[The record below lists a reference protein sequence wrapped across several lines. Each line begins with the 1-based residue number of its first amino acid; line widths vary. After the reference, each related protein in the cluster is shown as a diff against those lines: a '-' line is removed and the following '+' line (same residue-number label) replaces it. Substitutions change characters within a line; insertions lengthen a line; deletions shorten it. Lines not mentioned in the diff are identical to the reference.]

1 MSGRILNFSEF
12 FDKYSKDAGSNEK
25 NLDNFTQSSA
35 NFEEGFDKETYD
47 QTQLGPNKPVTG
59 GSDMTPAMP
68 GEAGAPA
75 FSSTPDEEMAAPAEE
90 EVETEEQEENETPE
104 EQESEESEEPE
115 ETEEDE
121 TPEPEAGA
129 NPEKEEDTKVEESHK
144 FNKVKGFAQ
153 FIAESDWGPDYLQD
167 DDYWSGDDNRE
178 SGEECATCGE
188 SHYDREEQ
196 EESCPECSAPYDE
209 YGATCGCNM

>member
-1 MSGRILNFSEF
+1 MPGRILNFSEF
-12 FDKYSKDAGSNEK
+12 FDKYSKDAGSDDK
-25 NLDNFTQSSA
+25 NLDTFTQSSA

-47 QTQLGPNKPVTG
+47 QTQLGPNKPVA
-59 GSDMTPAMP
+59 GSSDATPAIP

-90 EVETEEQEENETPE
+90 EVETEEQE
-104 EQESEESEEPE
+104 SEEPE

-129 NPEKEEDTKVEESHK
+129 NPEKEEDSKVEESHK

-167 DDYWSGDDNRE
+167 DDYWSGDDHSNE
-178 SGEECATCGE
+178 GPDGTECETCGE
-188 SHYDREEQ
+188 KQWTSDFEDEYEEGT
-196 EESCPECSAPYDE
+196 CPDCGTPFDE
-209 YGATCGCNM
+209 YGSTCGCNM